1 MPPWTWSRRTR
12 HAASSTRATRIAPAR
27 FRHGCCWRRREA
39 DADDP
44 RLAGR
49 RFMARQAMITV
60 RHAPADNAGETIAR
74 NVESH
79 PALAAQHLP
88 RRCRERR
95 RAGVPARHR
104 LDAAKAARH
113 RTTGIAGLGRSIR
126 GGAAHAR
133 EHSLRDVARRRP
145 ALGYRELSC
154 LKPIQRQSSLPRAVT
169 ATPAWQ
175 GASRLR
181 DSSGGK
187 GRLHA
192 LPEIPA
198 PPAGLSNCSL
208 VAPSRSPCG

>member
-1 MPPWTWSRRTR
+1 MPPWTGSRRNR
-12 HAASSTRATRIAPAR
+12 HAALWTLTARVALAR
-27 FRHGCCWRRREA
+27 FRHGLCERRREA

-60 RHAPADNAGETIAR
+60 RHVPADNAGETIAH

-79 PALAAQHLP
+79 PALAEQHLP

-126 GGAAHAR
+126 GGATHAR
-133 EHSLRDVARRRP
+133 EHSLRDATRRRP
-145 ALGYRELSC
+145 ALGSREFSR
-154 LKPIQRQSSLPRAVT
+154 LKPIQRQSSLQGTVT
-169 ATPAWQ
+169 ATPVWQ

-192 LPEIPA
+192 LPGIPA